1 MIRIYEYGK
10 IPADRIFERQEYIT
24 GVTEPVKEIIT
35 NVRQSGDKAV
45 FEYTEKF
52 DKADISSLE
61 VSEAEINEAFAA
73 VDKEFLE
80 ILKEA
85 AENIKAFHQ
94 KQVRNS
100 FIISEKDGVVI
111 GQKVTPIEK
120 VGLYVPAERQLT
132 PPPF

>member
-52 DKADISSLE
+52 DKA
-61 VSEAEINEAFAA
+61 FC
-73 VDKEFLE
+73 
-80 ILKEA
+80 
-85 AENIKAFHQ
+85 
-94 KQVRNS
+94 
-100 FIISEKDGVVI
+100 
-111 GQKVTPIEK
+111 
-120 VGLYVPAERQLT
+120 LYSKNRWT
-132 PPPF
+132 